1 MNSQRFILP
10 VALMALSAAALGQSD
25 ATQIPPQSDPHGH
38 NSIATSAP
46 KSEAQKSFE
55 SIKSLAGVWAVK
67 ITVDP
72 PMPAMGR

>member
-25 ATQIPPQSDPHGH
+25 ATQIPAQSDPHGH

-46 KSEAQKSFE
+46 KSEAQKS
-55 SIKSLAGVWAVK
+55 VR
-67 ITVDP
+67 VDKKP
-72 PMPAMGR
+72 GWCLGGEDNRRPADACHGR